1 MNIFRGLMYCRNCG
15 SRASTSG
22 ASFIKNLARSCQA
35 PGTYGIENLKRL
47 QQGILPHN
55 VKQWPIDSIVDSSG
69 ATIDRI
75 NAAPLSDFEQQVSQ
89 DHPELSVAESKVVA
103 SMLLKCAEFTAR
115 ISSRNPVTKPG
126 ISQ

>member
-1 MNIFRGLMYCRNCG
+1 MYCRNCG

-47 QQGILPHN
+47 QQGKLPRN
-55 VKQWPIDSIVDSSG
+55 VKQWPIDSIVEPSG
-69 ATIDRI
+69 ATFDRI

-115 ISSRNPVTKPG
+115 INSRNPVTNPG
-126 ISQ
+126 NSQ